1 MTTKA
6 KLLRTP
12 LVRTRDAAAPA
23 EMDLEARQFV
33 QLYDE
38 YFERV
43 YRYARYRLEDHA
55 LAEDMTALT
64 FERALK
70 HLNDFDQ
77 RRGSFGSWLFT
88 IARNLINNH
97 LRDERKRTCI
107 SLDSYVDHLGK
118 TASPE
123 DKYLQVETQT
133 ELLAAIAC
141 LNARDRDL
149 LSLKFGA
156 SLTNRR
162 IAEITGLSENNVG
175 VIVFRALHKLR
186 KMLDDN
192 ASREK

>member
-6 KLLRTP
+6 KFLKPP
-12 LVRTRDAAAPA
+12 LVRSRDASAPA
-23 EMDLEARQFV
+23 EKDLEARQFV

-43 YRYARYRLEDHA
+43 YRYARYRLENHIS
-55 LAEDMTALT
+55 AEDMTALT

-70 HLNDFDQ
+70 YLEDFDQ

-97 LRDERKRTCI
+97 LRDERKRTYV
-107 SLDSYVDHLGK
+107 SLDSYVDHPDK

-123 DKYLQVETQT
+123 DAYLQNEAQA
-133 ELLAAIAC
+133 ELLEAMSY
-141 LNARDRDL
+141 LKARERDL

-175 VIVFRALHKLR
+175 VIVFRALHRLR
-186 KMLDDN
+186 KILDDKS
-192 ASREK
+192 ADEG

>member
-6 KLLRTP
+6 KLLKTP
-12 LVRTRDAAAPA
+12 LVKTRDAAAPA
-23 EMDLEARQFV
+23 EKGLEARQFV

-43 YRYARYRLEDHA
+43 YRYARYRLEDHTS
-55 LAEDMTALT
+55 AEDMTAQT

-70 HLNDFDQ
+70 RLEDFDP

-97 LRDERKRTCI
+97 LRDERKRTCM
-107 SLDSYVDHLGK
+107 SLENYDDHPDK

-123 DKYLQVETQT
+123 DRFLQVEAQT
-133 ELLAAIAC
+133 ELLAAMAC
-141 LNARDRDL
+141 LNTRDRDL

-186 KMLDDN
+186 KMLDEN
-192 ASREK
+192 